1 MSPKLLVIIALVL
14 LWGVFI
20 GTLLTNASAVVTGF
34 AGLAAG
40 VITGTAF
47 PSRRQILRETK

>member
-1 MSPKLLVIIALVL
+1 MSKVLVIIALVM

-20 GTLLTNASAVVTGF
+20 GTLLSGSSSIVTGL

-47 PSRRQILRETK
+47 PSRRQILHETR